1 MPNIL
6 KYNSVN
12 FSKQGLSPIVATTKK
27 KKKCHLDLLFQIL
40 TDKPS

>member
-1 MPNIL
+1 MLNIL

-27 KKKCHLDLLFQIL
+27 KCHLDLLFQIL